1 MNTSPSPGLADF
13 AQLAAE
19 FCTWCESGSIGAA
32 PEQAISNWFARLYV
46 GGLQLSETEAEAGA
60 PGTITPGTSQG
71 EAAIRQLHGY
81 YYREVFNPDPRL
93 DEEPC
98 IGDVGDDLLDV
109 YRDIK
114 RGLELYGLGFP
125 LAAEW
130 EWAFN
135 FRVHWGR
142 HAAAALLALHG
153 LVHSGLAGAHAA

>member
-1 MNTSPSPGLADF
+1 MNTSPSPRLAEF

-19 FCTWCESGSIGAA
+19 FCTWCELSSMGPA
-32 PEQAISNWFARLYV
+32 PEQAISNWFARLYAS
-46 GGLQLSETEAEAGA
+46 GLQLSEAEPEAGA
-60 PGTITPGTSQG
+60 PETINPDTSQG

-81 YYREVFNPDPRL
+81 YYREVFDPDPQS

-98 IGDVGDDLLDV
+98 IGDIGDDLLDV

-114 RGLELYGLGFP
+114 RGLELYRLGFP

-135 FRVHWGR
+135 FRIHWGR

-153 LVHSGLAGAHAA
+153 LVHSGLAGEHAA